1 VRAIEKGGWQLR
13 WCILSAWICEVR
25 RHQEARDQKE
35 RKGINPFTKGPVVF
49 KARSAR
55 KIIRARPVKLLRS
68 ESREDAG
75 PAARRE
81 RHNHPHRPRGIARLL
96 IFAMTSLP
104 VFAQKAAVNPP
115 TRANVLAQH
124 QPAAWFSHHTSP
136 KGCGSMARRM
146 HLRSAVDDG

>member
-1 VRAIEKGGWQLR
+1 MRYIV
-13 WCILSAWICEVR
+13 
-25 RHQEARDQKE
+25 
-35 RKGINPFTKGPVVF
+35 P
-49 KARSAR
+49 
-55 KIIRARPVKLLRS
+55 
-68 ESREDAG
+68 AG
-75 PAARRE
+75 S
-81 RHNHPHRPRGIARLL
+81 GLL

-146 HLRSAVDDG
+146 HLRRCCR